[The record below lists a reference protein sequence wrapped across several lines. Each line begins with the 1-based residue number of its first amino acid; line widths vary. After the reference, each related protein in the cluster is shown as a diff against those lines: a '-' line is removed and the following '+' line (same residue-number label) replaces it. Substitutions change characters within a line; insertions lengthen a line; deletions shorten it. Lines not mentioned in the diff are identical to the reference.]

1 MEILPKEEEG
11 EVRKIPSYDSCTH
24 DGAIAVKRAVTSTGV
39 RVSIEIKQEGSQELE
54 ASTLKADTRVKEE
67 VTVEGPDTRKQEEK
81 PESKLPI
88 FPESYE
94 PKEGK
99 SDGFKEKCVVKEV
112 KKEPEDLEIKV
123 KEEPDV
129 CKAEVK
135 LESNQPF
142 FLSSPRG
149 MPFKEYCEF
158 TERKSNGGTQN
169 GTVKEEP
176 DVVVMEMPRV
186 LFDRCSRRQNPKN
199 VKQEMVEDTMINGI
213 KVEDGDFPEEADWYL
228 VGRTMVIGLST
239 SKGRKLVDN
248 EIVNFVFPNTNM
260 RFNSQWIVRFS
271 TKRYG
276 EVSSK

>member
-1 MEILPKEEEG
+1 M
-11 EVRKIPSYDSCTH
+11 
-24 DGAIAVKRAVTSTGV
+24 
-39 RVSIEIKQEGSQELE
+39 
-54 ASTLKADTRVKEE
+54 
-67 VTVEGPDTRKQEEK
+67 
-81 PESKLPI
+81 
-88 FPESYE
+88 
-94 PKEGK
+94 
-99 SDGFKEKCVVKEV
+99 KEV

-186 LFDRCSRRQNPKN
+186 LFDRYSRRQNPKN